1 MLSQAVQAQSESMS
15 HERRTSSRYS
25 VEARLRARVRCS
37 GEARTVHGQGSDI
50 SAGGMAVYL
59 PYELEVGET
68 VELEFTLPYA
78 SEPLK
83 VLAVVRSR
91 RSYQYGVEFTNLSAG
106 ATAAIKRACASL
118 ALVQ

>member
-1 MLSQAVQAQSESMS
+1 MLCHAVQQQTMS
-15 HERRTSSRYS
+15 QERRQSNRYS
-25 VEARLRARVRCS
+25 VEVRLRAHIRCS
-37 GEARTVHGQGSDI
+37 GTMRTVHGQGSDI
-50 SAGGMAVYL
+50 SGGGMAVYL
-59 PYELEVGET
+59 PHELAVGET

-106 ATAAIKRACASL
+106 AITAIKRACASL

>member
-1 MLSQAVQAQSESMS
+1 MLSQAVQPQSMS
-15 HERRTSSRYS
+15 NERRQASRYS

-37 GEARTVHGQGSDI
+37 GATRTVHGQGSDI
-50 SAGGMAVYL
+50 STGGMAVYL
-59 PYELEVGET
+59 PYELAVGET
-68 VELEFTLPYA
+68 IELEFALPYA

-106 ATAAIKRACASL
+106 VLSAIKRACASL

>member
-1 MLSQAVQAQSESMS
+1 MYGQAVRQQTMS
-15 HERRTSSRYS
+15 QERRQSSRYC
-25 VEARLRARVRCS
+25 VEARLRVHVRS
-37 GEARTVHGQGSDI
+37 GGASRTIHGQGSDI

-59 PYELEVGET
+59 PYELAVGET

-83 VLAVVRSR
+83 ALAVVRSR
-91 RSYQYGVEFTNLSAG
+91 RSYQYGVEFTNLSA
-106 ATAAIKRACASL
+106 AALAAIKRACASL